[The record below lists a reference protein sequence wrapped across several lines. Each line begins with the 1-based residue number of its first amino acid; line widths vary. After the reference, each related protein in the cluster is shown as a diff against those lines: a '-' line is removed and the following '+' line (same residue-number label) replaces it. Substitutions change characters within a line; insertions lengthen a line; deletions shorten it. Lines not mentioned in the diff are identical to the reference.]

1 MREEYINI
9 LENKIVKRFK
19 SGQQMSKNQD
29 KTYYHYPHF
38 VSISLLSVIL
48 DSRKGLMERL
58 L

>member
-29 KTYYHYPHF
+29 KT
-38 VSISLLSVIL
+38 
-48 DSRKGLMERL
+48 
-58 L
+58 